1 MQRKIIKE
9 EDEEQI
15 GESDQDSEEGYECDE
30 INILFPDKVEKIKK
44 EKQITRVPYLNMMKI
59 REIMAKRDN
68 KLRK

>member
-59 REIMAKRDN
+59 R
-68 KLRK
+68 